1 MNRRVQ
7 SRERY
12 EDDILAFLMDGLLEE
27 EGRALLEE
35 NERLNADPAAA
46 IPAELDERCRALLQ
60 SAFPDKPLKKPER
73 VTWKILKRVLAAA
86 VIAATLFAT
95 AYAAVPE
102 FRAGVLNFW
111 TEVEKI
117 GTHFYF
123 YSSGEKTPAPT
134 PVPSS
139 PLVIKDGMPFE
150 FTYIPDGYE
159 KYEEFALAFGE
170 NATHYLCS
178 YNDKHDEINN
188 FSLEI
193 LPVGENSSVIVD
205 TEDATVQNTTI
216 HGYSGMLI
224 QKTDAFTGRN
234 QVQCVWVDERDK
246 LFYSYFSLGISA
258 DESQRIFDGIVIYG
272 YEADTPAPTPA
283 PSSPLVIKDGMPF
296 EFSYA
301 PEGYELCQEIVSDA
315 GAIGVYYRI
324 VYVCTNDNSNYFD
337 FSISPISE
345 GTGLF
350 VDTEDALITN
360 VKIHGFDGQL
370 IQKTDALSG
379 KECVDYLWFDLEH
392 GLMFQYGSLGI
403 PFEESQRIFDGI
415 VIYE

>member
-1 MNRRVQ
+1 MDRRGQ
-7 SRERY
+7 PRARY
-12 EDDILAFLMDGLLEE
+12 EDDILAFLMDGMLEE

-60 SAFPDKPLKKPER
+60 SAFPGEPLKKPER
-73 VTWKILKRVLAAA
+73 VTWKILKRVLIAA
-86 VIAATLFAT
+86 VTAATLFAT

-102 FRAGVLNFW
+102 FRAGVLQFF
-111 TEVEKI
+111 TKVEEI
-117 GTHFYF
+117 GTYFFFYLD
-123 YSSGEKTPAPT
+123 GTATPSPEA
-134 PVPSS
+134 SS
-139 PLVIKDGMPFE
+139 PSITNSGLPFE

-178 YNDKHDEINN
+178 YIDKHDEINN

-234 QVQCVWVDERDK
+234 QVQCVWVDETDK

-258 DESQRIFDGIVIYG
+258 DESQRIFDGIVIY
-272 YEADTPAPTPA
+272 E
-283 PSSPLVIKDGMPF
+283 
-296 EFSYA
+296 
-301 PEGYELCQEIVSDA
+301 
-315 GAIGVYYRI
+315 
-324 VYVCTNDNSNYFD
+324 
-337 FSISPISE
+337 
-345 GTGLF
+345 
-350 VDTEDALITN
+350 
-360 VKIHGFDGQL
+360 
-370 IQKTDALSG
+370 
-379 KECVDYLWFDLEH
+379 
-392 GLMFQYGSLGI
+392 
-403 PFEESQRIFDGI
+403 
-415 VIYE
+415 

>member
-60 SAFPDKPLKKPER
+60 SAFPDEPLKKPER
-73 VTWKILKRVLAAA
+73 VTWKIMKRVLIAA
-86 VIAATLFAT
+86 VIAATMFVT
-95 AYAAVPE
+95 ACAAVPE

-111 TEVEKI
+111 TEVKEI
-117 GTHFYF
+117 GTYFFF
-123 YSSGEKTPAPT
+123 YSSGEGTSAPT
-134 PVPSS
+134 PAPSS

-150 FTYIPDGYE
+150 FSYVPGEYELFLREAYDEGTFGISYRCVYVDPDNEPNNFAFNIEPIDESTGVLLDTENAQVTEMKIRGCDGY
-159 KYEEFALAFGE
+159 
-170 NATHYLCS
+170 
-178 YNDKHDEINN
+178 
-188 FSLEI
+188 
-193 LPVGENSSVIVD
+193 
-205 TEDATVQNTTI
+205 
-216 HGYSGMLI
+216 LI
-224 QKTDAFTGRN
+224 QKTFSASGEN
-234 QVQCVWVDERDK
+234 II
-246 LFYSYFSLGISA
+246 SYFWCDLENRLMFNYCSVGFSLE
-258 DESQRIFDGIVIYG
+258 ESQRIFDGIVIYG
-272 YEADTPAPTPA
+272 YDTDTPAPTPA

>member
-35 NERLNADPAAA
+35 NERLNGDPAAA

-73 VTWKILKRVLAAA
+73 VTWKILKRVLIAA
-86 VIAATLFAT
+86 VLAATLFAT

-134 PVPSS
+134 PAPSS

-296 EFSYA
+296 EFTYI
-301 PEGYELCQEIVSDA
+301 PDGYELMLREAYDRGANGTMYQCIYSYPNDDA
-315 GAIGVYYRI
+315 
-324 VYVCTNDNSNYFD
+324 NNFD
-337 FSISPISE
+337 FLISPISE
-345 GTGLF
+345 GTGLT
-350 VDTEDALITN
+350 VDTEDAIVTHME
-360 VKIHGFDGQL
+360 IHGIEGQL

-379 KECVDYLWFDLEH
+379 RERITYLWFDLDNK
-392 GLMFQYGSLGI
+392 LMFRYNSIGI
-403 PFEESQRIFDGI
+403 SFEESQRIFDGI

>member
-60 SAFPDKPLKKPER
+60 SAFPDKPLKRPKR
-73 VTWKILKRVLAAA
+73 VTWTVLKRVLVAA
-86 VIAATLFAT
+86 VIAATLFVT

-102 FRAGVLNFW
+102 FRVGVLNFW

-134 PVPSS
+134 PAPSS
-139 PLVIKDGMPFE
+139 PLVLKDGMPFE

-178 YNDKHDEINN
+178 FNDKHDEINN

-258 DESQRIFDGIVIYG
+258 EESQKIFDGIVIYG

-283 PSSPLVIKDGMPF
+283 PSSPLVLKGGMPF
-296 EFSYA
+296 EFSYV
-301 PEGYELCQEIVSDA
+301 PEGYEQILREVYDL
-315 GAIGVYYRI
+315 GANGIMYQWAYGDP
-324 VYVCTNDNSNYFD
+324 NDGPNNFD
-337 FSISPISE
+337 FQVSSISE

-350 VDTEDALITN
+350 IDTEDATITN
-360 VKIHGFDGQL
+360 VQIHGFDGQL
-370 IQKTDALSG
+370 IRKTDALSG
-379 KECVDYLWFDLEH
+379 RECVSYLWFDLQNCVEYLYNSV
-392 GLMFQYGSLGI
+392 GV
-403 PFEESQRIFDGI
+403 PFEESQQIFDGI